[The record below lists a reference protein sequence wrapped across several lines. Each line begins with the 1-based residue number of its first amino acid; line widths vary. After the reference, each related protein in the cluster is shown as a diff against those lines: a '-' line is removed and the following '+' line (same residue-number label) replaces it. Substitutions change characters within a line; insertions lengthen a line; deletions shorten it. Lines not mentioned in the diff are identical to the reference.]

1 MLAIAIGLVQ
11 GGIQALSRSYYTRL
25 IPKNKPAE
33 FFGFYNMLVKFA
45 AVFGP
50 LLMGGVSLATG
61 SPRLAILSV
70 AILFVAGALLLK
82 CVDEE
87 AGKADVLRLEG

>member
-1 MLAIAIGLVQ
+1 MGVLHAGHCN
-11 GGIQALSRSYYTRL
+11 YTRL

-33 FFGFYNMLVKFA
+33 FFGFYNMLGKFA

-87 AGKADVLRLEG
+87 AGKADALRLEG